1 MPPAAAATKNVFDG
15 LAMPATLDTRPPM
28 FAGPMLRQRKPA
40 RSVESSAI
48 PPPPRLLHPSRPAG
62 PLHCS
67 APGGVAAAGIVAEGG
82 GLVGRTNAE
91 AGLVVGQGDSWKKR
105 ALEL

>member
-40 RSVESSAI
+40 RSVESSVI
-48 PPPPRLLHPSRPAG
+48 PRPPLVTPVVTVTLLGAG
-62 PLHCS
+62 RCGRGRVRCGRR
-67 APGGVAAAGIVAEGG
+67 AGGVAVGCGAGVGG
-82 GLVGRTNAE
+82 G
-91 AGLVVGQGDSWKKR
+91 AGGVCERQG
-105 ALEL
+105 

>member
-15 LAMPATLDTRPPM
+15 LAMPATLDTRPPR

-48 PPPPRLLHPSRPAG
+48 PPPSPPPTPLPPVLTVTLLGAG
-62 PLHCS
+62 
-67 APGGVAAAGIVAEGG
+67 GGRRGSDRGGGRGAAGLDECAGALGG
-82 GLVGRTNAE
+82 GG
-91 AGLVVGQGDSWKKR
+91 G
-105 ALEL
+105 